1 MEKTIVK
8 TDNYLLV
15 VDDSEIKEGDWFYQV
30 NLNKIIHHNL
40 KNGLLLQPQSF
51 DKKII
56 AHLPLKDTLTF
67 EGVPLLPPI
76 EDDDVWSMGLEAR
89 LKELPYTKH
98 LDDGMFNDGQISG
111 FESGAEWGY
120 NKARE
125 KYKFTEE
132 DVRKAIEWVNN
143 GNGSSL
149 RNTEF
154 FYPQADKFIQSLSQ
168 PNTPSYFEFETEI
181 THEGNG
187 TYSTDLMDIGLSNLT
202 PIKVIKTTTNS
213 QGQQVACGKYIY

>member
-1 MEKTIVK
+1 MKKELIK

-15 VDDSEIKEGDWFYQV
+15 VDDSEIKTWYYDEYSKKV
-30 NLNKIIHHNL
+30 HHSGGAEYSRNDIT
-40 KNGLLLQPQSF
+40 KN
-51 DKKII
+51 IV
-56 AHLPLKDTLTF
+56 AHLPLNGYGIL
-67 EGVPLLPPI
+67 ERVPLLPPI

-98 LDDGMFNDGQISG
+98 LDDGMFNDGQVSG

-132 DVRKAIEWVNN
+132 HAKYLFEC
-143 GNGSSL
+143 G
-149 RNTEF
+149 RNF
-154 FYPQADKFIQSLSQ
+154 QINADITFTVAREHLLQ
-168 PNTPSYFEFETEI
+168 PKTPTHFEFEVVW
-181 THEGNG
+181 HN
-187 TYSTDLMDIGLSNLT
+187 TYSSETQQYDAQEL
-202 PIKVIKTTTNS
+202 KIKTTTNS

>member
-1 MEKTIVK
+1 MK
-8 TDNYLLV
+8 
-15 VDDSEIKEGDWFYQV
+15 KELIRTERY
-30 NLNKIIHHNL
+30 IHI
-40 KNGLLLQPQSF
+40 F
-51 DKKII
+51 DEAGKQL
-56 AHLPLKDTLTF
+56 AHLPLNDSPIL

-98 LDDGMFNDGQISG
+98 LDDGMFNDGQVSG

-132 DVRKAIEWVNN
+132 HAKYLFEC
-143 GNGSSL
+143 G
-149 RNTEF
+149 RNF
-154 FYPQADKFIQSLSQ
+154 QINADITFTVAREHLLQLKS
-168 PNTPSYFEFETEI
+168 PTYFEFETEI

-213 QGQQVACGKYIY
+213 QGQEVACGKYIY

>member
-1 MEKTIVK
+1 MKKEIIKTQ
-8 TDNYLLV
+8 DYLLV
-15 VDDSEIKEGDWFYQV
+15 VDDSEIKRGDYGFITSAVMSYDAM
-30 NLNKIIHHNL
+30 L
-40 KNGLLLQPQSF
+40 KEWNQPLGS
-51 DKKII
+51 KVI
-56 AHLPLKDTLTF
+56 AHLPLNDSPIL
-67 EGVPLLPPI
+67 EGVPLLPPLEQ
-76 EDDDVWSMGLEAR
+76 EDDVEKLAEEEYPIIPNTSPNVNWDRANKQE
-89 LKELPYTKH
+89 
-98 LDDGMFNDGQISG
+98 G
-111 FESGAEWGY
+111 FERGY

-132 DVRKAIEWVNN
+132 DMRQAFRSGFIYSNLHEVNEN
-143 GNGSSL
+143 S
-149 RNTEF
+149 
-154 FYPQADKFIQSLSQ
+154 YIQSISQ